1 LDDKASSYLNRI
13 RTGTQKM
20 AGLIDELLNLSQIA
34 RTPMRRE
41 PIDLTKLAHGV
52 IDELRQREPAR
63 KITVEIAEALSA
75 NADGR
80 LLRIVLD
87 NLLGNAWKYTG
98 KHPEAHIE
106 FTQSAIKDEA
116 AFCVR
121 DNGAGFNIEYANKLF
136 RPFQRLHRDS
146 EFPGTG
152 IGLSIVERIILRH
165 GGRIWAE
172 AAVGQG
178 AASSSPLETQ

>member
-1 LDDKASSYLNRI
+1 LELARVRRTWADELAQANKELEAFSFSVSHDLRAPLRGIDGFSKLLLDEYGEKLDDKASSYLNRI

-87 NLLGNAWKYTG
+87 NLLGMPG
-98 KHPEAHIE
+98 S
-106 FTQSAIKDEA
+106 TQGSIRKPTSNLHSRPLKMRLPSAFGTTA
-116 AFCVR
+116 
-121 DNGAGFNIEYANKLF
+121 
-136 RPFQRLHRDS
+136 RDS
-146 EFPGTG
+146 
-152 IGLSIVERIILRH
+152 I
-165 GGRIWAE
+165 
-172 AAVGQG
+172 
-178 AASSSPLETQ
+178 